1 MPGTKI
7 EDKYQKKTQHEH
19 ILIRPDTYMDTIKN
33 DKLKIY
39 IFDDNKNKIF
49 GVISIQA
56 NKKNAFDDE
65 NVFVMKLLAELA
77 VIAIQN
83 HIQYQK
89 LLKYVIVL

>member
-39 IFDDNKNKIF
+39 IFDDNKNKIVLDERIINAGLYKIF
-49 GVISIQA
+49 DEILVNASDQTIRDNTCNTIKVNI
-56 NKKNAFDDE
+56 NKKNG
-65 NVFVMKLLAELA
+65 
-77 VIAIQN
+77 
-83 HIQYQK
+83 
-89 LLKYVIVL
+89 